1 MQLSLQG
8 KVAVITG
15 AGSGIG
21 RCTALTLSALGAS
34 IAVVDLNGPAAENV
48 AQEIVHAGGKAIG
61 LHVDITHEQ
70 QVDQA
75 FEHIVRELG
84 PVDILVSNA
93 GIQII
98 NSIEDFAFTDWKQML
113 AVHLDGAFLT
123 TKAALRSMYP
133 NHRGGSVIYLGSVH
147 SHEAS
152 KLKSAYVTAKH
163 GLLGLSRTLAKE
175 GAEHNVRS
183 HVVCPGYVE
192 TPLVQ
197 KQIPQQAKELGIS
210 EQEVIAKIM
219 LAGTVDGQ
227 FTDQQDI
234 ADMIAFLACFPS
246 TALTGQSLIVSHGM
260 AMH

>member
-1 MQLSLQG
+1 MQQSLQG

-21 RCTALTLSALGAS
+21 RSTALTLSSLGAS
-34 IAVVDLNGPAAENV
+34 IAVVDLNATAAENV
-48 AQEIVHAGGKAIG
+48 AQEIAHAGGKAIG
-61 LHVDITHEQ
+61 LHVDITNEQ

-98 NSIEDFAFTDWKQML
+98 NSIEDFAFADWKQML

-133 NHRGGSVIYLGSVH
+133 NNRGGTVIYLGSVH

-183 HVVCPGYVE
+183 HVVCPGYVK

-210 EQEVIAKIM
+210 EQEVVAKIM
-219 LAGTVDGQ
+219 LA
-227 FTDQQDI
+227 
-234 ADMIAFLACFPS
+234 ANSA
-246 TALTGQSLIVSHGM
+246 SH
-260 AMH
+260 HWC